1 MRENKRELQPDEVR
15 ALRIG
20 EEAIVELLWETLQDM
35 GESLFDLPEDSDA
48 MYHMRWDREKMELVL
63 YATDEMQTIK
73 GGKEWN
79 ASVDAYIQKHVP
91 ITAGSLYDDFLDM
104 NVPKYVSFHTER
116 MTDYFDQYVAPEI
129 LLPFY
134 KLLAFSGTM
143 W

>member
-1 MRENKRELQPDEVR
+1 MHEDKRELQPDEVR

-35 GESLFDLPEDSDA
+35 GESLFDLPEHSDA

-91 ITAGSLYDDFLDM
+91 ITAKSLYDDFSEK
-104 NVPKYVSFHTER
+104 NVPKYVSFHIE
-116 MTDYFDQYVAPEI
+116 
-129 LLPFY
+129 
-134 KLLAFSGTM
+134 
-143 W
+143 